1 MLDLI
6 NLKEGYQKLI
16 NYMKEGDYPYSSSYI
31 QSVEVEIKKI
41 LNTDVKFD
49 SYEDYYLYRVSK
61 NNSTKQYRFP
71 FKSHITMIMNF
82 DIHNEDPRGQI
93 CKHQLFE

>member
-1 MLDLI
+1 MLDLT
-6 NLKEGYQKLI
+6 NLNEGYQKLI

-31 QSVEVEIKKI
+31 HNVEAEIKKI

-61 NNSTKQYRFP
+61 TNSTKQYRFP

-82 DIHNEDPRGQI
+82 DIHNEYPSGQI
-93 CKHQLFE
+93 